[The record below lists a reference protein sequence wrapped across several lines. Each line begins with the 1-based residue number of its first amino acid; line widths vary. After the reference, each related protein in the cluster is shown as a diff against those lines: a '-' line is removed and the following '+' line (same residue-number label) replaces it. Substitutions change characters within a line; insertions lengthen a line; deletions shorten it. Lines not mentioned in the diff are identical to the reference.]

1 MGEAG
6 CKVILVAYERA
17 LAEGCPV
24 VGLWHSGGARLREG
38 VVSLHAVGEVFAI
51 MTRASGK
58 VPQIS
63 VVLGPAAGG
72 AAYGPALTDVV
83 ILGPEGRV
91 FVTGP
96 DVVRS
101 VTGEDVDA
109 LRLGGPE
116 PHGRRS
122 GVVHVVAD
130 DPGGRLPRGAPAGG
144 PARRPAR
151 DRRRSRTATWRLTCP
166 SRASVPTTCTR
177 SSRRCSTTST
187 SLELHPKW
195 APNVT
200 TTLGRLGG
208 RTVGVIANNPMRLG
222 GCLDS
227 ASAEK
232 AARFVRM
239 CDAFGVPLVVVVDV
253 PGYLPG
259 VGQEWDGVVRRGAK
273 LLHAFAEATV
283 PRVTLVT
290 RKAYGG
296 AYIAMNSRSLGATRV
311 FAWPGAEVAVMG
323 AVAAVRILHRRRLAE
338 VPEDVRGAGRA
349 GARGRARAAGRRPR
363 AARRRSGSSTRWS
376 SRRRPGRRSRT
387 RSSPRPSTVAAAT
400 TATSRSRGLA
410 QTTWW
415 SQRTGAPSPAYRNG
429 SSSSSHAA
437 PSRPAI
443 SSSTVTPGSLR
454 RPGQRGAQPVL
465 ADQDVA
471 VHADGGAEEAEVRG
485 AGVALALAAGAGLLG
500 DLEAD
505 QPPVAQRGGHRGGR
519 AGLALPGQLG
529 THRAR
534 CGRLAGPVERDAGAE
549 NPADG
554 PLDVRA
560 QRRRGGVDVDNTAS
574 RHRDPPSQGARCA
587 FPSGLTGRTD
597 PCRCAAPIMTHPPHQ
612 HQGTRAYR

>member
-1 MGEAG
+1 MTATAPPTPKVAVEKADDPRNPATRLAQLFDPGSVELITAEDDSGMLAGIGRIDGATSVAFCSDATIQGGAMGEAG
-6 CKVILVAYERA
+6 CAAILTAYERA

-24 VGLWHSGGARLREG
+24 IGLWHSGGARLREG

-122 GVVHVVAD
+122 GVVHVVAETQE
-130 DPGGRLPRGAPAGG
+130 GAYGE
-144 PARRPAR
+144 ARRLAALLGDQREIAEVPDTDLAAYLP
-151 DRRRSRTATWRLTCP
+151 DSP
-166 SRASVPTTCTR
+166 KRAYDVHPIIEHLLDA
-177 SSRRCSTTST
+177 SS

-208 RTVGVIANNPMRLG
+208 RTVGVIANNPLRLG

-239 CDAFGVPLVVVVDV
+239 CDAFGVPMVVVVDV

-273 LLHAFAEATV
+273 LLHAFAESTV

-338 VPEDVRGAGRA
+338 VPADVRGEVEQELAVEHEKLAG
-349 GARGRARAAGRRPR
+349 GLARAQEIGVIDEVVEPSA
-363 AARRRSGSSTRWS
+363 
-376 SRRRPGRRSRT
+376 T
-387 RSSPRPSTVAAAT
+387 RSSIAAAIK
-400 TATSRSRGLA
+400 
-410 QTTWW
+410 
-415 SQRTGAPSPAYRNG
+415 
-429 SSSSSHAA
+429 AA
-437 PSRPAI
+437 PATR
-443 SSSTVTPGSLR
+443 
-454 RPGQRGAQPVL
+454 GQHG
-465 ADQDVA
+465 
-471 VHADGGAEEAEVRG
+471 
-485 AGVALALAAGAGLLG
+485 
-500 DLEAD
+500 
-505 QPPVAQRGGHRGGR
+505 
-519 AGLALPGQLG
+519 
-529 THRAR
+529 
-534 CGRLAGPVERDAGAE
+534 
-549 NPADG
+549 NI
-554 PLDVRA
+554 PL
-560 QRRRGGVDVDNTAS
+560 
-574 RHRDPPSQGARCA
+574 
-587 FPSGLTGRTD
+587 
-597 PCRCAAPIMTHPPHQ
+597 
-612 HQGTRAYR
+612 